1 MTANHRDSDR
11 DLEVVRHKLNQALIE
26 SGERDRLKQ
35 VNLRYVM
42 DQLMRSGWRDELKE
56 YCVDFIKSR
65 GVEAVSVDDIVSHVA
80 PRGRQLVP
88 GHVKNEVL
96 ERIKEFAGKQ
106 EKTEV

>member
-1 MTANHRDSDR
+1 MAANHRDSDR

-35 VNLRYVM
+35 YVM

-96 ERIKEFAGKQ
+96 ERIKDFAGKQ
-106 EKTEV
+106 DKTEI